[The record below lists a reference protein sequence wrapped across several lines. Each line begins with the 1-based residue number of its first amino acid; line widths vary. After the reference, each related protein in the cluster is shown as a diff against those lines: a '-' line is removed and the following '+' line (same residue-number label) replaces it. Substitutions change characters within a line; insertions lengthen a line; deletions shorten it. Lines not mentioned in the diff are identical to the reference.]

1 MATAK
6 KKNPELWKRIV
17 ARVKSGSKGGDAG
30 SGAGARHS
38 LLFQNTRKQAEDT
51 LAQRKPQASAS
62 GPSRTGAQ
70 RVVSHQAKQVNAT
83 YQKKRSSHSLLRN
96 TQPPLEPSVRGQQKV
111 SNSLHNRRQ
120 SLRRWPSSASRLIRN
135 TCKICNSY
143 LQ

>member
-6 KKNPELWKRIV
+6 KRIQNYG
-17 ARVKSGSKGGDAG
+17 RKLKLKQKLRWAG
-30 SGAGARHS
+30 SIQQELCNS
-38 LLFQNTRKQAEDT
+38 PCLYTRKQAEDT
-51 LAQRKPQASAS
+51 LAQRKKQASAS
-62 GPSRTGAQ
+62 GPSRAGAQ

-111 SNSLHNRRQ
+111 NNSLHNRRQ